1 MITVSLCMI
10 VKDEEKVLARC
21 LNSLADLV
29 DEIIIV
35 DTGST
40 DRTIEIAQTYT
51 NKIFD
56 YKWTGN
62 FAAARNYSF
71 SKASMDYIYCADAD
85 EVLDECNRERF
96 CDLKKVILPEVE
108 IVQMY
113 YCNQL
118 MHNTV
123 YNYDKEYRPKLYK
136 RVREFNWEDP
146 VHEMVRLN
154 PIIFDSDIEIMHLPS
169 GGHASRDFRSFEK
182 MTREGVP
189 LSKRLH
195 NMYAKE
201 LFIAGEKQ
209 DFLNAESFFYL
220 RMEDTGCS
228 LDEVKEACCVV
239 ARAARIRGDEGEFF
253 KAVLKNIVSDG
264 CAEICYEIGTY
275 YMDRHDYQEAII
287 WYYNSAYET
296 ESILY
301 EKYAQIYARQKLAE
315 CYRKLGC
322 EEEAASVEQ
331 SIQEDN
337 R

>member
-1 MITVSLCMI
+1 MVTVSLCMI
-10 VKDEEKVLARC
+10 VKNEEKVLARC
-21 LNSLADLV
+21 LDSLADLV

-40 DRTIEIAQTYT
+40 DRTKEIAQKYT
-51 NKIFD
+51 TQIFD
-56 YKWTGN
+56 YEWTGD

-96 CDLKKVILPEVE
+96 RDLKKVMLPEVE

-123 YNYDKEYRPKLYK
+123 YNYDKEYRPKLFK
-136 RVREFNWEDP
+136 RIREFHWEEP

-154 PIIFDSDIEIMHLPS
+154 PIIFDSDIEIIHLPS
-169 GGHASRDFRSFEK
+169 GGHASRDLRSFEK
-182 MTREGVP
+182 MTGDGVL

-209 DFLNAESFFYL
+209 DFLKAESFFNKS
-220 RMEDTGCS
+220 MEDTGRS
-228 LDEVKEACCVV
+228 MDEVKEASCVV
-239 ARAARIRGDEGEFF
+239 ARAARLRGDDSEFF

-275 YMDRHDYQEAII
+275 YMEKQDYKEAII

-301 EKYAQIYARQKLAE
+301 EKYALNYARQKLAE

-322 EEEAASVEQ
+322 EGEAVSAEQ
-331 SIQEDN
+331 SIQEEN
-337 R
+337 K